1 MRKNSFIEGAMVATI
16 GIVISKILGILYVIP
31 FYNIIGQKGGNLY
44 GYAYSMYS
52 IFLNLSSI
60 GIPLAISRL
69 TSEYNATKQ
78 YKLKERTFKIG
89 KKIILIL
96 SIVSFVLLFTTAPL
110 IAELFIGDIQGGNT
124 KEDVAFVIRIISSAI
139 LIVPILSITKG
150 YLQGHKYITVSTIS
164 QVLEQIS
171 RVLIIIVG
179 SYVAIKVL
187 DLPVKA
193 GVDIAVFGAT
203 VGGLIAYIYLLIK
216 MRKNIKHF
224 EQEDDKTEEN
234 TITTKSIVKKILSYA
249 IPFVFV
255 SLITSFYSFVDLST
269 VIKVMVNNLK
279 YTVNDAELV
288 LSIFSTWGNKL
299 NMIVLSVST
308 GLVTSL
314 IPNISSS
321 FAKNDLED
329 ARNKINKSLQ
339 MLLYLVVPMTVG
351 ICLLSTP
358 IWTIFYGYDILSS
371 NIFAFYIF
379 IALFSSLLTILT
391 TILQFLNEYKKLFLY
406 VLFGLLTKLV
416 LNIPLMYLFNS
427 ININAGHGAT
437 LSTILG
443 FLVTIILILIHLHK
457 KIGVDYTNTLKKL
470 LSIIFACSVMVVVII
485 ILKNVLPLNVESR
498 STSLLAV
505 AFLSAI
511 GASTYLFI
519 TIKKGLLTD
528 IFGNTVINKFEKRR
542 KGIKNEEN

>member
-1 MRKNSFIEGAMVATI
+1 
-16 GIVISKILGILYVIP
+16 
-31 FYNIIGQKGGNLY
+31 
-44 GYAYSMYS
+44 MYS

-89 KKIILIL
+89 KLIILIL
-96 SIVSFVLLFTTAPL
+96 SIVSFILLFTTAPL
-110 IAELFIGDIQGGNT
+110 IANLFIGNIQGGNT

-193 GVDIAVFGAT
+193 GVGIAVFGAT

-406 VLFGLLTKLV
+406 VYLDYLQNLF
-416 LNIPLMYLFNS
+416 
-427 ININAGHGAT
+427 
-437 LSTILG
+437 
-443 FLVTIILILIHLHK
+443 
-457 KIGVDYTNTLKKL
+457 
-470 LSIIFACSVMVVVII
+470 
-485 ILKNVLPLNVESR
+485 
-498 STSLLAV
+498 
-505 AFLSAI
+505 
-511 GASTYLFI
+511 
-519 TIKKGLLTD
+519 
-528 IFGNTVINKFEKRR
+528 
-542 KGIKNEEN
+542 

>member
-1 MRKNSFIEGAMVATI
+1 MKKNSFIEGAMVATI

-89 KKIILIL
+89 KLIILIL

-193 GVDIAVFGAT
+193 GVGIAVFGAT

>member
-89 KKIILIL
+89 KLIILIL

-110 IAELFIGDIQGGNT
+110 IADLFIGDIQGGNT

-193 GVDIAVFGAT
+193 GVGIAVFGAT

-329 ARNKINKSLQ
+329 ARNKINRSLQ
-339 MLLYLVVPMTVG
+339 MLLYLVIPMTVG

-406 VLFGLLTKLV
+406 VLFGLLTKLI

>member
-1 MRKNSFIEGAMVATI
+1 MKKNSFIEGAMVATI

-193 GVDIAVFGAT
+193 GVGIAVFGAT